1 MRLLVL
7 LSLVGCG
14 SSPPAATPSGPP
26 AGVEATRAS
35 ADDVIVATVNG
46 KPVWGSCVTAQAARG
61 ATRRDA
67 LQQCVDFELLAQTA
81 DHRGYALDAEV
92 ARATHTAMVSE
103 LVATAYEAGYT
114 EPAQFG
120 PFWQQAYKKAIWHIR
135 HENYRASAY
144 VRLAVADPKDE
155 GAAQHAIAD
164 KIAGAVAHEPGLM
177 GPSLLALAQQAAGA
191 DVKLDHQDVPAYR
204 AGALDEHYA
213 TALFAIPQIGRA
225 TGAVRT
231 KWGWDVI
238 VWTDDVPAADPPEA
252 DVIAALLPDVK
263 VAYFNHWVD
272 GIAKSLGVSVTLVQA
287 NIAKLED
294 L

>member
-1 MRLLVL
+1 MRLFVL
-7 LSLVGCG
+7 LLLGCG
-14 SSPPAATPSGPP
+14 SSPPAEAPPGPP
-26 AGVEATRAS
+26 AGVEATRAN
-35 ADDVIVATVNG
+35 ADDVTVATVNG

-61 ATRRDA
+61 ADRRAA

-81 DHRGYALDAEV
+81 DGRGYALDAEV

-103 LVATAYEAGYT
+103 LVATAFEAGYT
-114 EPAQFG
+114 QPAQFG
-120 PFWQQAYKKAIWHIR
+120 PFWQQAYKKGIFHIR

-144 VRLAVADPKDE
+144 VRVAVANPADE

-164 KIAGAVAHEPGLM
+164 KVAAAVANESGLM
-177 GPSLLALAQQAAGA
+177 GPSLVALAQQAAGPE
-191 DVKLDHQDVPAYR
+191 VKLDHQDVPAYR

-213 TALFAIPQIGRA
+213 AALFAIPQIGRA
-225 TGAVRT
+225 SGAVRT

-238 VWTDDVPAADPPEA
+238 AWTDDVPAADPPEA
-252 DVIAALLPDVK
+252 DVIAKLLPDVK
-263 VAYFNHWVD
+263 LAYFNHWVE
-272 GIAKSLGVSVTLVQA
+272 GIAKSLGVSVTLVQD